1 VKHGD
6 HEKEGRDCTRALLV
20 AFARAASKA
29 QEIEALLKDTVIAVE
44 VANDTRDRSFEEIAK
59 KIDKLPLGPL
69 KKKYVETVAKDI
81 SDPGFKELFED
92 INQQRIFLMHKF
104 FQVFPVEK
112 LDANKEAESKLRE
125 INETL
130 NIGCEVLSRAF
141 RAALDLSL
149 KIKPEE
155 LRDFLARFVEHR
167 KKARVSE

>member
-1 VKHGD
+1 
-6 HEKEGRDCTRALLV
+6 
-20 AFARAASKA
+20 
-29 QEIEALLKDTVIAVE
+29 
-44 VANDTRDRSFEEIAK
+44 
-59 KIDKLPLGPL
+59 
-69 KKKYVETVAKDI
+69 
-81 SDPGFKELFED
+81 LFED